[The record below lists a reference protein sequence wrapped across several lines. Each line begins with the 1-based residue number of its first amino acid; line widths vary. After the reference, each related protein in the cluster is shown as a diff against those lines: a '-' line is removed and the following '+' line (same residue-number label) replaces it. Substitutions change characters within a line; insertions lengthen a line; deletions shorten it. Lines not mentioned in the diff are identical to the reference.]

1 VTTPE
6 IAASFNNGMEYF
18 NTYGGNPVS
27 CAAGTAVLD
36 VIETDSLQQH
46 AMKVG
51 TELKSSLLE
60 LKAQHAVIGDVR
72 GLGLFLGVELVRDR
86 ATLEPATEE
95 TSYLIER
102 AKAKG
107 ILLSSDGPLHNVI
120 KIKPPMVF
128 STGDAELLVA
138 ALDSILEEDAIT
150 RPRWATK
157 WV

>member
-1 VTTPE
+1 
-6 IAASFNNGMEYF
+6 
-18 NTYGGNPVS
+18 
-27 CAAGTAVLD
+27 
-36 VIETDSLQQH
+36 
-46 AMKVG
+46 MKVG

-95 TSYLIER
+95 TSYVIER
-102 AKAKG
+102 AKSKG
-107 ILLSSDGPLHNVI
+107 ILLSSDGPFHNVI

-128 STGDAELLVA
+128 STRDAELLVA
-138 ALDSILEEDAIT
+138 ALDAILAEDAIT